1 METEACEEN
10 CEKTLVY
17 NEIPKQVLRRDFN
30 QHIKPHLKKRMKG
43 PKPKLSFYKIFNY
56 ILYVLHT
63 GIQWDQLRTRR
74 NELHWSNVYKWHNR
88 WSRDGSYERLFESSV
103 IHLKDTDQLDTS
115 LLHGDGTNTVVKKGE
130 KASVTQDT
138 NIRKETRNSL

>member
-1 METEACEEN
+1 METEI
-10 CEKTLVY
+10 CEKRLVY
-17 NEIPKQVLRRDFN
+17 NEIPKQVSRKDFN

-63 GIQWDQLRTRR
+63 GIQWDQLKTRR

-88 WSRDGSYERLFESSV
+88 WPKDGSYQKLFEASV
-103 IHLKDTDQLDTS
+103 LHLKDTKRLDTS
-115 LLHGDGTNTVVKKGE
+115 LLPGDGTNTVVKKGDLE
-130 KASVTQDT
+130 LVTQDI
-138 NIRKETRNSL
+138 NIKKETKNSL